1 MGLKISGLLFY
12 GPTPL
17 EQVVV
22 KKNHSP
28 VVYAVVSRAGEA
40 WNPIFRLLDVGYSG
54 AEGLTLS
61 QHPDVPKWQAE
72 NDGVLQIYL
81 LDLKR
86 KDGDPASR
94 AQEIIADFR
103 VRFDPPRGTISL
115 AG

>member
-12 GPTPL
+12 GPSPL

-28 VVYAVVSRAGEA
+28 VVFAVVSRSGEP
-40 WNPIFRLLDVGYSG
+40 WNPVFRLVDVGYSG
-54 AEGLTLS
+54 ADGIVLAE
-61 QHPDVPKWQAE
+61 HPDAAKWQAE

-86 KDGDPASR
+86 KDGDPATR
-94 AQEIIADFR
+94 AQEIIAEFR
-103 VRFDPPRGTISL
+103 QRFEPPKGIISL